1 MTRLSPVEAYRLWAS
16 SWDSSASPIVELER
30 RYLSPWLR
38 DLHGE
43 KFVDVGCGTGR
54 WMLHAAQEGARVIGL
69 DLSLEMLRQAAVKP
83 GLRGRQAMADMA
95 GLPLADGV
103 ADVVL
108 CALSLG
114 HCRDAAG
121 VLAGLLRVARAGGR
135 VIISDFHPDA
145 IRNGWK
151 RTFRCGSETL
161 EVESFPYAVE
171 DLLEQARASG
181 YHLEQLLELSFGL
194 EEEQIFLDAGR
205 GDLFER
211 VANLPAVLLMSMRRA

>member
-1 MTRLSPVEAYRLWAS
+1 MTRLSPMEAYRLWAS
-16 SWDSSASPIVELER
+16 SWDRSDSPIVELER

-43 KFVDVGCGTGR
+43 TFVDVGCGTGR
-54 WMLHAAQEGARVIGL
+54 WMLHAVQEGARAIGV
-69 DLSLEMLRQAAVKP
+69 DLSLEMLQQAAVKP
-83 GLRGRQAMADMA
+83 GLRGRLAAADMA
-95 GLPLADGV
+95 ALPFGEGF

-114 HCRDAAG
+114 HCRDAASVVAG
-121 VLAGLLRVARAGGR
+121 VLRMARTGGR

-151 RTFRCGSETL
+151 RTFECGGETL
-161 EVESFPYAVE
+161 EVESYPYLIE
-171 DLLEQARASG
+171 DLMIQAHNSG
-181 YHLEQLLELSFGL
+181 YSLEQLLELNFGP

-205 GDLFER
+205 GDLLAR
-211 VANLPAVLLMSMRRA
+211 VQNQPAVLLVCLRRL